1 MKIGSST
8 ASIPNPT
15 PLLFLI
21 TATAIVLWPDASGVT
36 ALLVGAAIAVPIAAF
51 WLSYSAIGAIVALI
65 VASAAPRLFVE
76 IGGLKARPEHLVCG
90 MLSISIL
97 FLWKKRSQPV
107 RWIWPDYL
115 LMAYAALNLYS
126 SLFMSIEPRQ
136 TIKWALQQVL
146 IILAYY
152 FLRVLIQDRAG
163 LHKAVMALLAAGA
176 VAVTYG
182 ILCFYSNLIFGTEFG
197 MTMGQYGDTSAPYGL
212 QYEANLLGSYS
223 GALSVMMLVMYL
235 YERRRTFLVGFALA
249 LAGMAISLSRGAL
262 GATLVGLAVTAFFAA
277 RKGLLTRK
285 SGISIAKATL
295 CALLVVLPAVIPQYT
310 ERFNT
315 MDIGEPA
322 VDPNTLTRIVQ
333 ITSAFEEVLK
343 HPLLGGGT
351 SSFQLAFDWQSLGED
366 WEDQGWIGN
375 TEMRVLHDTGI
386 IGLVIFIAFLISLYR
401 QSRRVLKVESN
412 PELVALLAS
421 ALVYC
426 ISFQAT
432 EGTLLAF
439 SWVHLGLI
447 GCAVSIFFASKPEY
461 GNKLTELP
469 RINSE

>member
-15 PLLFLI
+15 ALLFLI
-21 TATAIVLWPDASGVT
+21 TATALLLWPDAPGVT
-36 ALLVGAAIAVPIAAF
+36 AFLIVAAVAVPIAAF
-51 WLSYSAIGAIVALI
+51 WVSYSAVGAIVALI
-65 VASAAPRLFVE
+65 IGSAVPRLFVE
-76 IGGLKARPEHLVCG
+76 VGGLKARPEHVICG
-90 MLSISIL
+90 MLCISIL
-97 FLWKKRSQPV
+97 FLRKKRNQPIQ
-107 RWIWPDYL
+107 WIWPDYL
-115 LMAYAALNLYS
+115 LMAYAALNLFS

-163 LHKAVMALLAAGA
+163 LRKAFMALLAVGA
-176 VAVTYG
+176 ATVAYG
-182 ILCFYSNLIFGTEFG
+182 IICFYSNLLFGTEFG
-197 MTMGQYGDTSAPYGL
+197 MTIGQYGDTPAPYGL

-223 GALSVMMLVMYL
+223 GALCVMMLVMYL
-235 YERRRTFLVGFALA
+235 YDHRRRFLVGFTLA

-262 GATLVGLAVTAFFAA
+262 GATFIGLSAVAILSL
-277 RKGLLTRK
+277 KKKLLTWRLLRN
-285 SGISIAKATL
+285 IAQGTL
-295 CALLVVLPAVIPQYT
+295 CALLVVLPAVVPQYT

-322 VDPNTLTRIVQ
+322 VDPNTLTRMVQ
-333 ITSAFEEVLK
+333 VSSALDEVLK
-343 HPLLGGGT
+343 HPFLGGGT

-386 IGLVIFIAFLISLYR
+386 VGLAVFVAFLVVLYR
-401 QSRRVLKVESN
+401 QSRKVLKSGSN

-439 SWVHLGLI
+439 AWVHLGLI
-447 GCAVSIFFASKPEY
+447 GCAISIFFASEKVY
-461 GNKLTELP
+461 GKEALQGA
-469 RINSE
+469 SG